1 MIRLNKFLAHAG
13 IASRRKCDDLI
24 LAGLVKVNGKKIDR
38 VGLVIDEE
46 KDEVT
51 FKGRRI
57 TPEKE
62 YTYIILNK
70 PRGVVTTAMDN
81 FRRKTVVEM
90 IGIPERIYP
99 VGRLDYE
106 TTGVLLLTNDGELTN
121 RLLHPSYKMSKIYRV
136 LLDKRIRPV
145 HLHKLRNGVEL
156 DDFITQPCKINE
168 LRIIDNQSYLEIEIK
183 EGRNRQIRKMFEH
196 FGYEVVELERISFA
210 GLTTAGLQP
219 GEWRYLT
226 KEEVRHLKE
235 RVRYGH

>member
-24 LAGLVKVNGKKIDR
+24 LAGLVKVNGKVVNR
-38 VGLVIDEE
+38 VGVVIDEE

-57 TPEKE
+57 SPGKE
-62 YTYIILNK
+62 YTYILLNK

-81 FRRKTVVEM
+81 FKRKTVVEM
-90 IGIPERIYP
+90 VGIPERIYP

-121 RLLHPSYKMSKIYRV
+121 RLLHPGYKMPKVYRA
-136 LLDKRIRPV
+136 LLDKRIRPI
-145 HLHKLRNGVEL
+145 HLHKLRNGVQL
-156 DDFITQPCKINE
+156 DEYTTQPCKITE
-168 LRIIDNQSYLEIEIK
+168 LRIIDNQSFLEIEIK

-196 FGYEVVELERISFA
+196 FGYEVAELERISFA
-210 GLTTAGLQP
+210 GITAKDLQP

-235 RVRYGH
+235 RVSDGH